1 MTARLAVVD
10 DEPVF
15 TEFIETLLRSRGYS
29 VDTFNHGTALIDRLR
44 AGYQPN
50 LVLLDVM
57 MPDIDGLETLRTIR
71 QANPN
76 VQVIMLSG
84 RQAPATIVMR
94 SSWALL
100 TTCSSPGT
108 PTELA
113 RPPSRRRSGTPSN
126 ASR

>member
-57 MPDIDGLETLRTIR
+57 MPDIDGLETLRTLR
-71 QANPN
+71 QANAN

-84 RQAPATIVMR
+84 RQAPATIVD
-94 SSWALL
+94 ALKL
-100 TTCSSPGT
+100 SALKNSP
-108 PTELA
+108 
-113 RPPSRRRSGTPSN
+113 
-126 ASR
+126 

>member
-1 MTARLAVVD
+1 MVFGTDTETREKQRGDRGISPDFRDGREGRDRMTARLAVVD

-57 MPDIDGLETLRTIR
+57 MPDIDGLETLRT
-71 QANPN
+71 
-76 VQVIMLSG
+76 
-84 RQAPATIVMR
+84 
-94 SSWALL
+94 
-100 TTCSSPGT
+100 C
-108 PTELA
+108 
-113 RPPSRRRSGTPSN
+113 
-126 ASR
+126 